1 MRPIVMY
8 DLETG
13 GLNWWPNTENPSGQT
28 FPMHPIIQIAAVAC
42 DLDDDWKF
50 IDKFEMKVRFD
61 INACSP
67 AALEINNYDPIIWEK
82 EAGSPAVAM
91 LAFSTFLK
99 RFCFV
104 KKISKKGH
112 PYYVAMTGGHNIGG
126 FDKPFL
132 WAWYKSYGAFLPA
145 DYHVVDTMQMAINY
159 ELALGKKVF
168 ENYKLETLCSYF
180 DIARPAETEHDALA
194 DVKQT
199 ALVGKTISSLM
210 TAKEWK

>member
-13 GLNWWPNTENPSGQT
+13 GLNWWPNTENPSGKT
-28 FPMHPIIQIAAVAC
+28 FQMHPIIQIAAVAC

-50 IDKFEMKVRFD
+50 IDKFEIKIKFKEE
-61 INACSP
+61 ACTKE
-67 AALEINNYDPIIWEK
+67 ALEINNYNPLVWDK
-82 EAGSPAVAM
+82 ESVDQQASI
-91 LAFSTFLK
+91 LQFTSFLN
-99 RFCFV
+99 RFKIV
-104 KKISKKGH
+104 KKISKRGY
-112 PYYVAMTGGHNIGG
+112 PYYVAMTGGHNVGG